1 MASAWLAERE
11 TGEPVY
17 SLSDTLMGCLSGLV
31 SITAGCAYVQSWASI
46 IIGFVAGILYLAG
59 SRLMIRFGIDD
70 AVDAVCDS
78 HDTHS
83 LYETRIVSNQCFIVV
98 IFVVKQ
104 IPIHLLCGMWGIIA
118 VGFFADP
125 GYLALSHPDAT
136 SAGLFF
142 SNDGNLLACQILGIM
157 FVLGWVT
164 ATMTPFFCLLY
175 YVGWLR

>member
-1 MASAWLAERE
+1 VASAWLAERE

-83 LYETRIVSNQCFIVV
+83 LYETRILSNQCFIVV
-98 IFVVKQ
+98 IFVVYCHCFVSFFVALVV
-104 IPIHLLCGMWGIIA
+104 IFIFYFFYITFSLYCYYLC
-118 VGFFADP
+118 
-125 GYLALSHPDAT
+125 YL
-136 SAGLFF
+136 
-142 SNDGNLLACQILGIM
+142 
-157 FVLGWVT
+157 
-164 ATMTPFFCLLY
+164 
-175 YVGWLR
+175 

>member
-78 HDTHS
+78 HGTHS
-83 LYETRIVSNQCFIVV
+83 LYETQIVSNQCF
-98 IFVVKQ
+98 
-104 IPIHLLCGMWGIIA
+104 LLLSLLSNRSQSTCSVECGVLLQWDSLRTPDTSLFLTQTQPQRVCFSPMMAIYSHA
-118 VGFFADP
+118 RFSVSCLFLVG
-125 GYLALSHPDAT
+125 
-136 SAGLFF
+136 
-142 SNDGNLLACQILGIM
+142 
-157 FVLGWVT
+157 
-164 ATMTPFFCLLY
+164 
-175 YVGWLR
+175 